1 MDSFLY
7 EIIVYLCEA
16 IISGVFLQNLLKL
29 KHNIFVTIILWC
41 QIVLLVMIFTP
52 AFSLLRIIAV
62 AMVELAFI
70 FVMYEDKS
78 RVKIVRYIIKQGIV
92 LLSSILSF
100 VIYATIVDNNA
111 KISNSYTS
119 NNCTYCLLYLLI
131 LSLITSIVYQIM
143 KKREGIELPWVIAT
157 QMLIG
162 IGECSA
168 VIAIGLLNSGVI
180 NAKHSWLTVISV
192 LIMII
197 ANISIGL
204 FASYLLNKVAETKD
218 IDYGKEIS
226 NMEYKYYEM
235 SVENDKK
242 IRAIR
247 HDISNQIQTVYSLF
261 KSGED
266 IKGYEMIDYLKEK
279 YANVEQIIYC
289 ENPVINII
297 LSNKRKDAEEKG
309 IETHFRVKESLESI
323 PITDYDLSTVI
334 CNLLDNAIDGC
345 VSSVQTHPRLVVEL
359 LCKNQ
364 YLVIRVLNSCK
375 VSMNVEDTDN
385 IETTKTISQN
395 HGIGMSII
403 AGIAKKYRG
412 DFVVSAR
419 NGIFTA
425 TVILSIKR

>member
-1 MDSFLY
+1 MNSFCY
-7 EIIVYLCEA
+7 ETIVYLCEA
-16 IISGVFLQNLLKL
+16 IISGVFLLNLLRP
-29 KHNIFVTIILWC
+29 KHNIFMTVILWC
-41 QIVLLVMIFTP
+41 QVVFLLMLFTP
-52 AFSLLRIIAV
+52 AFSFFRIIIV
-62 AMVELAFI
+62 AIAELIFV
-70 FVMYEDKS
+70 FVMYDDAF
-78 RVKIVRYIIKQGIV
+78 KIKIAKFLIKQGLV
-92 LLSSILSF
+92 VLSSFLSF
-100 VIYATIVDNNA
+100 GIYVAIVNN
-111 KISNSYTS
+111 KVTFFNSCTS
-119 NNCTYCLLYLLI
+119 TNCTYCLLYLLMF
-131 LSLITSIVYQIM
+131 SLITSIVYQIV
-143 KKREGIELPWVIAT
+143 KKGKQIELPWVIAT
-157 QMLIG
+157 QIIICG
-162 IGECSA
+162 GECSA
-168 VIAIGLLNSGVI
+168 VIAVGLANSGVI
-180 NAKHSWLTVISV
+180 NSKHSWLIIISV
-192 LIMII
+192 LIMIA

-204 FASYLLNKVAETKD
+204 FASYLLNQVAESKD

-242 IRAIR
+242 IRAIK

-266 IKGYEMIDYLKEK
+266 VKGYEMIDYLKEK
-279 YANVEQIIYC
+279 YTNVEQIIYC
-289 ENPVINII
+289 ENPVVNII
-297 LSNKRKDAEEKG
+297 LSNKRREAEEKG

-345 VSSVQTHPRLVVEL
+345 INSAQTHSKLVVEL

-425 TVILSIKR
+425 TVILSIK